1 MEGWRLGGWET
12 NKERR
17 RRKPADGALVSE
29 GFSSETDPAAVEKK
43 KVPRRTEGP
52 AGFVGTGRI
61 SRVGILASA
70 LGPA

>member
-29 GFSSETDPAAVEKK
+29 GFSSETDPAAMKK
-43 KVPRRTEGP
+43 QRGKRTP
-52 AGFVGTGRI
+52 PGFEIADGVGGLD
-61 SRVGILASA
+61 G
-70 LGPA
+70 

>member
-29 GFSSETDPAAVEKK
+29 GFSSETDPAAVKK
-43 KVPRRTEGP
+43 TKCP
-52 AGFVGTGRI
+52 AGR
-61 SRVGILASA
+61 RVRRGLWGLDESA
-70 LGPA
+70 V

>member
-29 GFSSETDPAAVEKK
+29 GFSSETDPAAVEKNR
-43 KVPRRTEGP
+43 VPRRTESP
-52 AGFVGTGRI
+52 AGFVG
-61 SRVGILASA
+61 LDESA
-70 LGPA
+70 V

>member
-29 GFSSETDPAAVEKK
+29 GFSSETDPA
-43 KVPRRTEGP
+43 
-52 AGFVGTGRI
+52 
-61 SRVGILASA
+61 GIGEQRKTPPDFQNSGGACGLDE
-70 LGPA
+70 